1 MNLEENVE
9 NTTRNSLINTI
20 DKKLMEE
27 EIIISF
33 TFDDLLNRTKFGKYN
48 ILLFVMMGLLGSIDG
63 VIFTENNKKNN

>member
-9 NTTRNSLINTI
+9 NTTRNSLINTK
-20 DKKLMEE
+20 DKILMEE